1 MTIASL
7 HGLPRFLQY
16 LSTFP
21 SPDSVATA
29 LVLGPLQFCGAASMI
44 IWRVEGNELIRVGQ
58 HGHTRTEAAR
68 YAVVPLDIDFAISR
82 VVRTA
87 TPLMSTAT
95 AGVEAP
101 AARLDEEFWSRML
114 TRVNAAAVV
123 RSPIWHAGNVVGAYG
138 LLLSRPVPSD
148 PEGAAML
155 EAVTSAL
162 GLWLTHPQSG
172 LPVISSRSR
181 TSPLTLSPR
190 QIQILSLVEKGH
202 SNRTIAHL
210 LRLSESTVKQDLQRA
225 MRTVGVQDR
234 HSATEQARAMGLL
247 G

>member
-1 MTIASL
+1 MTITSL

-29 LVLGPLQFCGAASMI
+29 LVLGPLQFCGAVSII
-44 IWRVEGNELIRVGQ
+44 IWRVEGNELVCVGQ
-58 HGHTRTEAAR
+58 HGHTRAEAAR
-68 YAVVPLDIDFAISR
+68 YAVVPLDVDFAISR

-95 AGVEAP
+95 AGIEAP
-101 AARLDEEFWSRML
+101 AARLDEEFWTRML
-114 TRVNAAAVV
+114 ARVDATAVV
-123 RSPIWHAGNVVGAYG
+123 RSPIWHSGIVVGAFG
-138 LLLSRPVPSD
+138 LLLSGPLPPDS
-148 PEGAAML
+148 ESSAML

-162 GLWLTHPQSG
+162 GVWLTHPQSG

-181 TSPLTLSPR
+181 TSPLALSPR
-190 QIQILSLVEKGH
+190 QVRILALVAEGL
-202 SNRTIAHL
+202 SNRAIAMH

-234 HSATEQARAMGLL
+234 HAATEQARAMGLL